1 MVTYNVKKMMTACSP
16 MIEQFFDAMIV
27 ASSDDEW
34 LQRPIQI

>member
-1 MVTYNVKKMMTACSP
+1 MVTYNVKKMMTASSS